1 MNVTDKSAVK
11 WLGTEPGKQW
21 ADDYGFPDPV
31 VVLPER
37 ECRMDDPRAL
47 IDLVGLSDG
56 AIIKENPY
64 QIVGVVDA
72 TANFKQFKIHWGSG
86 DNPSEWHPLNDWQT
100 MPVRSAAKILE
111 WDMSEIKDT
120 VITIRVTMHSTINT
134 EVQKKYV
141 VSLALPT
148 PTPTPTLTPTAT
160 PTITPTPE
168 IPVPVTPTPS
178 EPTTPTVPPDEGTP

>member
-1 MNVTDKSAVK
+1 MPLPKENDLWAKISIDGWTGLKASPACADFAKEQLVVNVTDKSAVK

-47 IDLVGLSDG
+47 IDLVGLADG

-111 WDMSEIKDT
+111 WDMLPS
-120 VITIRVTMHSTINT
+120 VSPGIR
-134 EVQKKYV
+134 
-141 VSLALPT
+141 
-148 PTPTPTLTPTAT
+148 
-160 PTITPTPE
+160 
-168 IPVPVTPTPS
+168 
-178 EPTTPTVPPDEGTP
+178 